1 MNFEEQT
8 YLDALE
14 NALLLSKYNVK
25 TIPLYRVVDGVC
37 NCHKRERCESPGK
50 HPVWKKFYEKATS
63 DPQEIIDLYT
73 KSFYNVGIP
82 TGEVNGL
89 VILDF
94 DGEEGMRTLAQ
105 WRERGLSDTWEV
117 TTASGGKHLIY
128 SLPYDVEIDGIPFEV
143 RNTVKSIG
151 SGVDV
156 RGEHG
161 FTVAPG
167 SIALKGQY
175 VWDKSPEDEECA
187 EVDAWMLR
195 LIYESM
201 KKTPSR
207 INVEEVDILINWDVE
222 LSMELESKI
231 NVLRSNN
238 EKFNGSIDVSKVLYK
253 SDSDRDWALIKEMV
267 KGSFS
272 PQEIADFLVFFR
284 RLRGV
289 KMKDDRYYARSI
301 ANAQADVE
309 NEMIREEEAQKFVDS
324 MTQEEIAE
332 ELKVERPKRPTV
344 DAFPIHAF
352 PQVIR
357 EYIKKSSSSLNVP
370 HDFIVVNILA
380 AASIAIG
387 KSYEIEIKK
396 GYTQLANIYIMLVAD
411 PGTSKS
417 PAMNIVFKPIF
428 DMQTEYDNNYDRDKA
443 KYEADLEEYE
453 RRYKEWKK
461 LQKATRGEAPLDA
474 KGELLRRPKAPV
486 RKSIYTTDATPEA
499 ISPLMQINTRGFALI
514 HDELSA
520 HVNGMNQYKGGK
532 GADRQF
538 YLSNWTNSN
547 IRVNRKKE
555 EDPVIVTRPCL
566 TIVGNLPPGTLMQ
579 LEELRTMAD
588 GYTDRYLI
596 AYPDMQQIAEFT
608 WDDLPDQI
616 QTAWADIVR
625 CMLEK
630 EPLAVYEGEVIPHTL
645 QMSLDAK
652 FEWGEWHTHL
662 YKERTAEDFQ
672 QRLQGVFSKMA
683 NQLARLILILH
694 RLRVA
699 TGEIEDG
706 EIDDIT
712 VKNACAIMDYFK
724 QNSYKV
730 YKQME
735 KTMEEQRVEEAMD
748 WIIVNGGK
756 STSKEFQMSRVCG
769 CVKKEDVQHLFAI
782 LESYGYGRVIEE
794 RGKNGKIR
802 KTFHAFE

>member
-1 MNFEEQT
+1 LKFEEHMHSHP
-8 YLDALE
+8 LE
-14 NALLLSKYNVK
+14 NALLLGKYNVK

-37 NCHKRERCESPGK
+37 NCHKGSRCESPGK
-50 HPVWKKFYEKATS
+50 HPVWKRFYEKATS
-63 DPQEIIDLYT
+63 DPQELMKLYADNV
-73 KSFYNVGIP
+73 YNVGIP

-128 SLPYDVEIDGIPFEV
+128 SLPFEVEIDGIPFEV

-151 SGVDV
+151 AGVDV

-161 FTVAPG
+161 FTVGPG
-167 SIALKGQY
+167 SIGLKGEY
-175 VWDKSPEDEECA
+175 VWARDPENEECA
-187 EVDAWMLR
+187 EIDEWVLR

-207 INVEEVDILINWDVE
+207 INLEEIDIVINWDVE
-222 LSMELESKI
+222 LSPELEAKI
-231 NVLRSNN
+231 NVLRSVN
-238 EKFNGSIDVSKVLYK
+238 EKFNGSIDVNKVLYK

-284 RLRGV
+284 RLRGC
-289 KMKDDRYYARSI
+289 KMKDDSYYARSI

-309 NEMIREEEAQKFVDS
+309 NEIVREEEAQKFVDS

-344 DAFPIHAF
+344 DAFPTHVF
-352 PQVIR
+352 PQTIR
-357 EYIKKSSSSLNVP
+357 EYIQKVSSSLSVP

-387 KSYEIEIKK
+387 KSYEIEVKK

-428 DMQTEYDNNYDRDKA
+428 DMQTEYDNNYERDKA
-443 KYEADLEEYE
+443 KYEADSEEYE

-461 LQKATRGEAPLDA
+461 LQKSTRGEGPLDD
-474 KGELLRRPKAPV
+474 KGNLLRRPKPPL
-486 RKSIYTTDATPEA
+486 RKAIYTTDATPEA
-499 ISPLMQINTRGFALI
+499 ISPLMQMNPRGFALV

-532 GADRQF
+532 GSDRQF

-608 WDDLPDQI
+608 WDDLPDEI
-616 QTAWADIVR
+616 QKEWADIVR
-625 CMLEK
+625 SILEK
-630 EPLAVYEGEVIPHTL
+630 DPLAVYEGEVIPHTL

-662 YKERTAEDFQ
+662 YKERTAEDFP
-672 QRLQGVFSKMA
+672 QRLQGVFSKMT

-699 TGEIEDG
+699 TGEVDDG

-730 YKQME
+730 YQQME

-748 WIIVNGGK
+748 WITKHGGIV
-756 STSKEFQMSRVCG
+756 TAREFQMSRVCG
-769 CVKKEDVQHLFAI
+769 CAKKEDVHEMFHL
-782 LESYGYGRVIEE
+782 LESYGYGRV
-794 RGKNGKIR
+794 RDVKSKNGRIR
-802 KTFHAFE
+802 KEFSIFP